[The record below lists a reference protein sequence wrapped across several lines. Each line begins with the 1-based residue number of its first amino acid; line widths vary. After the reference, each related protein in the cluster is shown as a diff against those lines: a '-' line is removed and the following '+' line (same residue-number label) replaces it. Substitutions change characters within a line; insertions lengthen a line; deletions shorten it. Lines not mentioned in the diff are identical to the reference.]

1 MDLLSFQKA
10 FFKVTIP
17 FSSVSENFPPG
28 PKRRRLISLV
38 EAAIH
43 FDTWEGLTLLVAR
56 LGLAP
61 FPYSSSPLKKAIE
74 NLENLS
80 ERLSS
85 RGDLKRSIVVS
96 SIPLF

>member
-1 MDLLSFQKA
+1 M
-10 FFKVTIP
+10 
-17 FSSVSENFPPG
+17 
-28 PKRRRLISLV
+28 ISLV

-56 LGLAP
+56 LGLGP
-61 FPYSSSPLKKAIE
+61 FPYYSSPLKKAIE

-85 RGDLKRSIVVS
+85 RGDLKRSIS
-96 SIPLF
+96 FL

>member
-1 MDLLSFQKA
+1 M
-10 FFKVTIP
+10 
-17 FSSVSENFPPG
+17 
-28 PKRRRLISLV
+28 ISLV

-43 FDTWEGLTLLVAR
+43 FYTWEGLTLLVAR

-61 FPYSSSPLKKAIE
+61 FPYYSSPLKKRAIE

-85 RGDLKRSIVVS
+85 RGDLKRSISCSAFHFTILIEKESLLNDQVIMRLKTDASLAVWNMD
-96 SIPLF
+96 